1 MSAET
6 PAKKNYKDTVRLPK
20 TDFPMKADLVTREPQ
35 RLAKWEAGGL
45 YQRIMKQSAGRPKF
59 VLHDG
64 PPFANGDVHMGTA
77 LNKVLKDIIVK
88 SKTMAGHH
96 APFIPGWD
104 CHGLPIEF
112 KVVKEA
118 KDLAPAEIR
127 TRSEAY
133 ARKFI
138 DIQRQSFK
146 RLGIFGDWENPYL
159 TLTPGYEA
167 DIMRTFAKFVEKGL
181 VYRAKRPVQWSYG
194 AQTALAE
201 AEVEYKEKTS
211 PAIYVKFAVLTPGFS
226 RLQEDG
232 YSLVIWTTTPWT
244 LPANLGIALH
254 PDFEYTA
261 GTFTHEDGRQE
272 KLILANSRLEAFSA
286 STGFK
291 LDESRPTTKFKGST
305 LKGAEAQH
313 PFLPRASKV
322 INALFVTNDTGTG
335 AVHMAPGHGADDY
348 IAGKENGLEVLSPVD
363 DQGNFTAEC
372 GLPEFVGQH
381 VFKSN
386 EGIIA
391 ILEGKGALLGNE
403 KYVHQYPHCWRS
415 KTPIIFRA
423 VEQFFIRIADFRQ
436 DALKA
441 IDTVSWLPAWGRN
454 RIYGTVESRP
464 DWCISRQRTWGVP
477 LPVFYAADGSI
488 LMDGDIAR
496 KVADAV
502 ELHGTNL
509 WFEKDDAFWCDLIG
523 LPDGSKRCKD
533 TLDVWIDSGSSS
545 VAVLE
550 RHPELY
556 CPADVY
562 IEGTDQHRGWFQ
574 SSLMVSVAVRGTAPY
589 KTVITN
595 GFVVDTTGK
604 KISKSDQE
612 QQGDDKGKD
621 GKDKEKAKS
630 GKPMTAE
637 HYFNKY
643 GSDMVRLW
651 AASVDYQ
658 NDVPFSE
665 ELFQQ
670 TGESYRRIRNTF
682 RVLLGNLHDAP
693 KPGNSPADSGKPT
706 DLASKE
712 NQSAGLPE
720 SAGSSSYTLIDRW
733 ILERLHSIVT
743 DCLAGFAAYDF
754 RKVVSTITQF
764 VSGDLSALYIDITKD
779 RMYCDAENSPR
790 RRATQAAIREI
801 TETLTKLLAP
811 ILAYTADETWEFLG
825 HADSVHLQDFPQPN
839 ENFAS
844 AEATAAVED
853 LLKARAVI
861 QQAIEAARQ
870 AKKIGSNLEATVRLT
885 LPESGFAHAIFSD
898 LPALQEF
905 FILSDLHL
913 TRGSDLA
920 ATVEVCT
927 NPKCERCWKLLPDVG
942 TIAAHPTL
950 CGRCAEAVG

>member
-1 MSAET
+1 MSAEH
-6 PAKKNYKDTVRLPK
+6 PAKKSYKDTVRTPK
-20 TDFPMKADLVTREPQ
+20 TDFPMKADLVAREPQ

-45 YQRIMKQSAGRPKF
+45 YQRIMKQMAGKPKF
-59 VLHDG
+59 ILHDG

-77 LNKVLKDIIVK
+77 LNKVLKDLIVK
-88 SKTMAGHH
+88 SKTMAGFH

-118 KDLAPAEIR
+118 KDLAPAEVR

-146 RLGIFGDWENPYL
+146 RLGVFGDWENPYL
-159 TLTPGYEA
+159 TLTPAYEA

-181 VYRAKRPVQWSYG
+181 VYRSKRPVLWSFG

-211 PAIYVKFAVLTPGFS
+211 PAIYVPFAIHNPPPGLEGS
-226 RLQEDG
+226 H
-232 YSLVIWTTTPWT
+232 LVIWTTTPWT

-254 PDFEYTA
+254 PNFDYVS
-261 GTFTHEDGRQE
+261 GSFTNAE
-272 KLILANSRLEAFSA
+272 KAHSLKLVIATSRLEAFQKE
-286 STGFK
+286 TGYV
-291 LDESRPTTKFKGST
+291 LDPAHAPEKFKGS
-305 LKGAEAQH
+305 LLNGGEAQH
-313 PFLPRASKV
+313 PFLPRGSKI
-322 INALFVTNDTGTG
+322 INALFVTDDTGTG
-335 AVHMAPGHGADDY
+335 AVHMAPGHGTDDY
-348 IAGKENGLEVLSPVD
+348 IAGREHGLDILSPVD
-363 DQGNFTAEC
+363 DAGCYTAEC
-372 GLPEFVGQH
+372 GLPDFVGKH

-386 EGIIA
+386 EGIIE
-391 ILEGKGALLGNE
+391 LLQSKGALLGNSA
-403 KYVHQYPHCWRS
+403 YVHQYPHCWRS

-423 VEQFFIRIADFRQ
+423 VEQFFIRISDFRA

-441 IDTVSWLPAWGRN
+441 IDTVNWLPAWGRN
-454 RIYGTVESRP
+454 RIHGTVESRP

-477 LPVFYAADGSI
+477 LPVFYDANGQAIMDAAISH
-488 LMDGDIAR
+488 

-502 ELHGTNL
+502 EKHGTNL
-509 WFEKDDAFWCDLIG
+509 WFEKDDAFWSDLVG
-523 LPDGSKRCKD
+523 LPAGSKRCKD

-545 VAVLE
+545 VAVLD
-550 RHPELY
+550 RHPELH

-574 SSLMVSVAVRGTAPY
+574 SSLMVSVAVRGAAPY

-595 GFVVDTTGK
+595 GFVVDTSGK
-604 KISKSDQE
+604 KISKSDQ
-612 QQGDDKGKD
+612 GSDK
-621 GKDKEKAKS
+621 AA
-630 GKPMTAE
+630 KPMTAD
-637 HYFNKY
+637 HYYNKY
-643 GSDMVRLW
+643 GGDMVRLW

-682 RVLLGNLHDAP
+682 RVLLGNLNDAGP
-693 KPGNSPADSGKPT
+693 DVRCSRFSVSDF
-706 DLASKE
+706 
-712 NQSAGLPE
+712 
-720 SAGSSSYTLIDRW
+720 TLIDRW
-733 ILERLHSIVT
+733 ILERLHVITSECI
-743 DCLAGFAAYDF
+743 AGYAAYDF

-801 TETLTKLLAP
+801 TETLVKLLAP

-825 HADSVHLQDFPQPN
+825 HSDSVHLQQFPDVRCSRFSVPS
-839 ENFAS
+839 EDS
-844 AEATAAVED
+844 TIPIVED

-870 AKKIGSNLEATVRLT
+870 AKQIGSNLEATVKLT
-885 LPESGFAHAIFSD
+885 LPEKGFTHAIFSD

-913 TRGSDLA
+913 TRGPDLA

-927 NPKCERCWKLLPDVG
+927 NPKCERCWRLLPDVG
-942 TIAAHPTL
+942 THADHPTL
-950 CGRCAEAVG
+950 CGRCAEAVGCFSSR

>member
-1 MSAET
+1 MSAEH
-6 PAKKNYKDTVRLPK
+6 PAKKSYKDTVRTPK
-20 TDFPMKADLVTREPQ
+20 TDFPMKADLVAREPQ

-45 YQRIMKQSAGRPKF
+45 YQRIMKQMAGKPKF
-59 VLHDG
+59 ILHDG

-77 LNKVLKDIIVK
+77 LNKVLKDLIVK
-88 SKTMAGHH
+88 SKTMAGFH

-118 KDLAPAEIR
+118 KDLAPAEVR

-146 RLGIFGDWENPYL
+146 RLGVFGDWENPYL
-159 TLTPGYEA
+159 TLTPAYEA

-181 VYRAKRPVQWSYG
+181 VYRSKRPVLWSFG

-211 PAIYVKFAVLTPGFS
+211 PAIYVPFAIHNPPPGLEGS
-226 RLQEDG
+226 H
-232 YSLVIWTTTPWT
+232 LVIWTTTPWT

-254 PDFEYTA
+254 PNFDYVS
-261 GTFTHEDGRQE
+261 GSFTNAE
-272 KLILANSRLEAFSA
+272 KAHSLKLVIATSRLEAFQKE
-286 STGFK
+286 TGYV
-291 LDESRPTTKFKGST
+291 LDPAHAPEKFKGS
-305 LKGAEAQH
+305 LLNGGEAQH
-313 PFLPRASKV
+313 PFLPRGSKI
-322 INALFVTNDTGTG
+322 INALFVTDDTGTG
-335 AVHMAPGHGADDY
+335 AVHMAPGHGTDDY
-348 IAGKENGLEVLSPVD
+348 IAGREHGLDILSPVD
-363 DQGNFTAEC
+363 DAGCYTAEC
-372 GLPEFVGQH
+372 GLPDFVGKH

-386 EGIIA
+386 EGIIE
-391 ILEGKGALLGNE
+391 LLQSKGALLGNSA
-403 KYVHQYPHCWRS
+403 YVHQYPHCWRS

-423 VEQFFIRIADFRQ
+423 VEQFFIRISDFRA

-441 IDTVSWLPAWGRN
+441 IDTVNWLPAWGRN
-454 RIYGTVESRP
+454 RIHGTVESRP

-477 LPVFYAADGSI
+477 LPVFYDANGQAIMDAAISH
-488 LMDGDIAR
+488 

-502 ELHGTNL
+502 EKHGTNL
-509 WFEKDDAFWCDLIG
+509 WFEKDDAFWSDLVG
-523 LPDGSKRCKD
+523 LPAGSKRCKD

-545 VAVLE
+545 VAVLD
-550 RHPELY
+550 RHPELH

-574 SSLMVSVAVRGTAPY
+574 SSLMVSVAVRGAAPY

-595 GFVVDTTGK
+595 GFVVDTSGK
-604 KISKSDQE
+604 KISKSDQ
-612 QQGDDKGKD
+612 GSDK
-621 GKDKEKAKS
+621 AA
-630 GKPMTAE
+630 KPMTAD
-637 HYFNKY
+637 HYYNKY
-643 GSDMVRLW
+643 GGDMVRLW

-682 RVLLGNLHDAP
+682 RVLLGNLNDAGP
-693 KPGNSPADSGKPT
+693 DVRCSRFSVSDF
-706 DLASKE
+706 
-712 NQSAGLPE
+712 
-720 SAGSSSYTLIDRW
+720 TLIDRW
-733 ILERLHSIVT
+733 ILERLHVITSECI
-743 DCLAGFAAYDF
+743 AGYAAYDF

-801 TETLTKLLAP
+801 TETLVKLLAP

-825 HADSVHLQDFPQPN
+825 HSDSVHLQQFPDVRCSRFSVPS
-839 ENFAS
+839 EDS
-844 AEATAAVED
+844 TIPIVED

-870 AKKIGSNLEATVRLT
+870 AKQIGSNLEATVKLT
-885 LPESGFAHAIFSD
+885 
-898 LPALQEF
+898 LQEF

-913 TRGSDLA
+913 TRGPDLA

-927 NPKCERCWKLLPDVG
+927 NPKCERCWRLLPDVG
-942 TIAAHPTL
+942 THADHPTL
-950 CGRCAEAVG
+950 CGRCAEAVGCFSSR

>member
-1 MSAET
+1 MSAEP
-6 PAKKNYKDTVRLPK
+6 PAKKSYKDTVLLPK

-45 YQRIMKQSAGRPKF
+45 YQRIMKQMAGKPKF
-59 VLHDG
+59 ILHDG

-77 LNKVLKDIIVK
+77 LNKVLKDIIIK
-88 SKTMAGHH
+88 SKTMAGFH
-96 APFIPGWD
+96 APYIPGWD

-118 KDLAPAEIR
+118 KDLAPAEVR

-146 RLGIFGDWENPYL
+146 RLGVFGDWENPYL
-159 TLTPGYEA
+159 TLAPQYEA

-181 VYRAKRPVQWSYG
+181 VYRAKRPVLWSYG

-211 PAIYVKFAVLTPGFS
+211 PAIYVAFALKNPPPG
-226 RLQEDG
+226 LEG
-232 YSLVIWTTTPWT
+232 AHLVIWTTTPWT

-254 PDFEYTA
+254 PNFDYVS
-261 GTFTHEDGRQE
+261 GTFTNAAKGHSL
-272 KLILANSRLEAFSA
+272 KLILATSRLEAFQNE
-286 STGFK
+286 TGYV
-291 LDESRPTTKFKGST
+291 LNPDHAPEKFQGS
-305 LKGAEAQH
+305 LLNGSEAQH
-313 PFLPRASKV
+313 PFLPRGSKI
-322 INALFVTNDTGTG
+322 INALFVTDDTGTG
-335 AVHMAPGHGADDY
+335 AVHMAPGHGTDDY
-348 IAGKENGLEVLSPVD
+348 IAGREHGLDILSPVD
-363 DQGNFTAEC
+363 DAGCYTAEC
-372 GLPEFVGQH
+372 GLPDFVGKH

-386 EGIIA
+386 EGIIE
-391 ILEGKGALLGNE
+391 ILQAKGALLGHQP
-403 KYVHQYPHCWRS
+403 YVHQYPHCWRS

-423 VEQFFIRIADFRQ
+423 VEQFFIRISDFRA

-441 IDTVSWLPAWGRN
+441 IDTVNWLPAWGRN

-477 LPVFYAADGSI
+477 LPVFYDAKGEAI
-488 LMDGDIAR
+488 MDPAIAH

-502 ELHGTNL
+502 EKHGTNL
-509 WFEKDDAFWCDLIG
+509 WFEKDDAFWSDLVG
-523 LPDGSKRCKD
+523 LPEGCKRCKD

-545 VAVLE
+545 VAVLD
-550 RHPELY
+550 RHPELH

-589 KTVITN
+589 KNVITN
-595 GFVVDTTGK
+595 GFVVDTSGK
-604 KISKSDQE
+604 KISKSDQ
-612 QQGDDKGKD
+612 GSDK
-621 GKDKEKAKS
+621 AA
-630 GKPMTAE
+630 KPMTAD
-637 HYFNKY
+637 HYYNKY
-643 GSDMVRLW
+643 GGDMVRLW

-670 TGESYRRIRNTF
+670 TGEIYRRIRNTF

-693 KPGNSPADSGKPT
+693 KDRSDQT
-706 DLASKE
+706 D
-712 NQSAGLPE
+712 P
-720 SAGSSSYTLIDRW
+720 SYTLIDRW
-733 ILERLHSIVT
+733 ILERLHAVT
-743 DCLAGFAAYDF
+743 AECLAGYAAYDF

-779 RMYCDAENSPR
+779 RLYCDAANSPR
-790 RRATQAAIREI
+790 RRAAQAAIREI
-801 TETLTKLLAP
+801 TETLVKLLAP

-825 HADSVHLQDFPQPN
+825 HSDSVHLEAFPQPN
-839 ENFAS
+839 PAFAS
-844 AEATAAVED
+844 TEATAAVED

-870 AKKIGSNLEATVRLT
+870 AKQIGSNLEATVKLT
-885 LPESGFAHAIFSD
+885 LPEVGF
-898 LPALQEF
+898 
-905 FILSDLHL
+905 
-913 TRGSDLA
+913 G
-920 ATVEVCT
+920 
-927 NPKCERCWKLLPDVG
+927 
-942 TIAAHPTL
+942 
-950 CGRCAEAVG
+950 

>member
-45 YQRIMKQSAGRPKF
+45 YQRIMKQAAGRPKF

-77 LNKVLKDIIVK
+77 LNKVLKDLIVK
-88 SKTMAGHH
+88 SKTMAGFH
-96 APFIPGWD
+96 APYIPGWD

-118 KDLAPAEIR
+118 KDLAPAEVR

-146 RLGIFGDWENPYL
+146 RLGVFGDWENPYL
-159 TLTPGYEA
+159 TLAPTYEA
-167 DIMRTFAKFVEKGL
+167 DIMRTFAKFLEKGL
-181 VYRAKRPVQWSYG
+181 VYRAKRPVLWSYG

-211 PAIYVKFAVLTPGFS
+211 PAIFVKFEVQSPGFS

-254 PDFEYTA
+254 PEFDYTA
-261 GTFTHEDGRQE
+261 ASFSHENGRTE
-272 KLILANSRLEAFSA
+272 KLILADSRIEAFSA
-286 STGFK
+286 STGFQ
-291 LDESRPTTKFKGST
+291 LDTTRPTTKFKGKT
-305 LKGAEAQH
+305 LAGAEAQH
-313 PFLPRASKV
+313 PFLPRTSKI
-322 INALFVTNDTGTG
+322 INALFVTDDTGTG

-348 IAGKENGLEVLSPVD
+348 IAGKEHGLDILSPVD
-363 DQGNFTAEC
+363 DAGCFTAEC

-423 VEQFFIRIADFRQ
+423 VPQFFIRIAAFR
-436 DALKA
+436 DEALKA
-441 IDTVSWLPAWGRN
+441 IDTVNWLPAWGRN

-477 LPVFYAADGSI
+477 LPIFYDAEGQAI
-488 LMDGDIAR
+488 MDHTISL

-502 ELHGTNL
+502 EQHGTNL
-509 WFEKDDAFWCDLIG
+509 WFEKDDAFWSDLVG
-523 LPDGSKRCKD
+523 LPEGSKRCKD

-545 VAVLE
+545 VAVLD

-574 SSLMVSVAVRGTAPY
+574 SSLMVSVAVRGIAPY

-604 KISKSDQE
+604 KISKSDQ
-612 QQGDDKGKD
+612 GTDK
-621 GKDKEKAKS
+621 AA
-630 GKPMTAE
+630 KPMTAD
-637 HYFNKY
+637 HYYNKY
-643 GSDMVRLW
+643 GGDMVRLW

-682 RVLLGNLHDAP
+682 RVLLGNLHDEEKGKEKNPVDPVNPEILLKKA
-693 KPGNSPADSGKPT
+693 AD
-706 DLASKE
+706 
-712 NQSAGLPE
+712 LP
-720 SAGSSSYTLIDRW
+720 LIDRW
-733 ILERLHSIVT
+733 ILERLHSVLT
-743 DCLAGFAAYDF
+743 DCLAGYAAYDF
-754 RKVVSTITQF
+754 RKVTSTIIQF

-779 RMYCDAENSPR
+779 RMYCDAADSPR
-790 RRATQAAIREI
+790 RRATQATIREI
-801 TETLTKLLAP
+801 TETLTKLLGP

-825 HADSVHLQDFPQPN
+825 HQDSVHLEAFPQPN
-839 ENFAS
+839 TAFAS
-844 AEATAAVED
+844 TEATAAVEE
-853 LLKARAVI
+853 LMKARAVI

-870 AKKIGSNLEATVRLT
+870 AKKIGSNLEATVKLT
-885 LPESGFAHAIFSD
+885 LPEAGFANPVFQD
-898 LPALQEF
+898 LPTLQEF
-905 FILSDLHL
+905 FILSDLHI
-913 TRGSDLA
+913 TRGPELS

-927 NPKCERCWKLLPDVG
+927 HPKCERCWKLLPDVG
-942 TIAAHPTL
+942 TIEAHPTL
-950 CGRCAEAVG
+950 CSRCAEAVG

>member
-1 MSAET
+1 
-6 PAKKNYKDTVRLPK
+6 
-20 TDFPMKADLVTREPQ
+20 
-35 RLAKWEAGGL
+35 
-45 YQRIMKQSAGRPKF
+45 
-59 VLHDG
+59 
-64 PPFANGDVHMGTA
+64 MGTA
-77 LNKVLKDIIVK
+77 LNKVLKDLIVK
-88 SKTMAGHH
+88 SKTMAGFH
-96 APFIPGWD
+96 APYIPGWD

-118 KDLAPAEIR
+118 KDLAPAEVR

-146 RLGIFGDWENPYL
+146 RLGVFGDWENPYL
-159 TLTPGYEA
+159 TLAPTYEA
-167 DIMRTFAKFVEKGL
+167 DIMRTFAKFLEKGL
-181 VYRAKRPVQWSYG
+181 VYRAKRPVLWSYG

-211 PAIYVKFAVLTPGFS
+211 PAIFVKFEVQSPGFS

-254 PDFEYTA
+254 PEFDYTA
-261 GTFTHEDGRQE
+261 ATFIHENGRHE
-272 KLILANSRLEAFSA
+272 KLILADSRIEAFSA
-286 STGFK
+286 STGFQ
-291 LDESRPTTKFKGST
+291 LDTTRPTTKFKGKT
-305 LKGAEAQH
+305 LAGAEAQH
-313 PFLPRASKV
+313 PFLPRTSKI
-322 INALFVTNDTGTG
+322 INALFVTDDTGTG

-348 IAGKENGLEVLSPVD
+348 IAGKEHGLDILSPVD
-363 DQGNFTAEC
+363 DAGCFTAEC

-423 VEQFFIRIADFRQ
+423 VPQFFIRIAAFR
-436 DALKA
+436 DEALKA
-441 IDTVSWLPAWGRN
+441 IDTVNWLPAWGRN

-477 LPVFYAADGSI
+477 LPIFYDAEGQAI
-488 LMDGDIAR
+488 MDHTISL

-502 ELHGTNL
+502 ETHGTNL
-509 WFEKDDAFWCDLIG
+509 WFEKDDAFWSDLVG
-523 LPDGSKRCKD
+523 LPEGSKRCKD

-545 VAVLE
+545 VAVLD

-595 GFVVDTTGK
+595 GFVVDTSGK
-604 KISKSDQE
+604 KISKSDQ
-612 QQGDDKGKD
+612 GTDK
-621 GKDKEKAKS
+621 AA
-630 GKPMTAE
+630 KPMTAD
-637 HYFNKY
+637 HYYNKY
-643 GSDMVRLW
+643 GGDMVRLW

-682 RVLLGNLHDAP
+682 RVLLGNLQDEP
-693 KPGNSPADSGKPT
+693 KGKEKNPVDPVHPEILLKKAAD
-706 DLASKE
+706 
-712 NQSAGLPE
+712 LP
-720 SAGSSSYTLIDRW
+720 LIDRW
-733 ILERLHSIVT
+733 ILERLHSVLT
-743 DCLAGFAAYDF
+743 DCLAGYAAYDF
-754 RKVVSTITQF
+754 RKVTSTITQF

-779 RMYCDAENSPR
+779 RLYCDAADSPR
-790 RRATQAAIREI
+790 RRATQATIREI
-801 TETLTKLLAP
+801 TETLTKLLGP

-825 HADSVHLQDFPQPN
+825 HPDSVHLEAFPQPN
-839 ENFAS
+839 TAFAS
-844 AEATAAVED
+844 TEATAAVEE

-870 AKKIGSNLEATVRLT
+870 AKKIGSNLEATVKLT
-885 LPESGFAHAIFSD
+885 LPEAGFTNPVFQD
-898 LPALQEF
+898 LPTLQEF
-905 FILSDLHL
+905 FILSDLHI
-913 TRGSDLA
+913 TRGSELA

-942 TIAAHPTL
+942 TIEAHPTL

>member
-1 MSAET
+1 MSAD
-6 PAKKNYKDTVRLPK
+6 PAPKKSYKDTVRTPK
-20 TDFPMKADLVTREPQ
+20 TDFPMKADLVAREPQ

-45 YQRIMKQSAGRPKF
+45 YQRIMKQMAGKPKF
-59 VLHDG
+59 ILHDG

-77 LNKVLKDIIVK
+77 LNKVLKDLIVK
-88 SKTMAGHH
+88 SKTMAGFH

-118 KDLAPAEIR
+118 KDLAPAEVR

-146 RLGIFGDWENPYL
+146 RLGVFGDWENPYL

-167 DIMRTFAKFVEKGL
+167 DIMRTFAKFMEKGL
-181 VYRAKRPVQWSYG
+181 IYRAKRPVLWSFG

-211 PAIYVKFAVLTPGFS
+211 PAVYVKFQCGSGVSPDLAAF
-226 RLQEDG
+226 
-232 YSLVIWTTTPWT
+232 SLVIWTTTPWT

-254 PDFEYTA
+254 PDFSYTA
-261 GTFTHEDGRQE
+261 GTFTHADGRQE
-272 KLILANSRLEAFSA
+272 LLILADSRIEAFQND
-286 STGFK
+286 TGFK
-291 LDESRPTTKFKGST
+291 LDAAQPTTKLKGRDLKGS
-305 LKGAEAQH
+305 EAQH
-313 PFLPRASKV
+313 PFLPRASKI
-322 INALFVTNDTGTG
+322 INALFVTDDAGTG
-335 AVHMAPGHGADDY
+335 AVHMAPGHGTDDY
-348 IAGKENGLEVLSPVD
+348 IAGKENGLDILSPVD
-363 DQGNFTAEC
+363 DAGCYTAEC
-372 GLPEFVGQH
+372 GLPDFVGKH

-386 EGIIA
+386 EGIIE
-391 ILEGKGALLGNE
+391 LLQSKGALLGNTP
-403 KYVHQYPHCWRS
+403 YVHQYPHCWRS

-423 VEQFFIRIADFRQ
+423 VEQFFIRISDFRA

-441 IDTVSWLPAWGRN
+441 IDTVNWLPAWGRN

-477 LPVFYAADGSI
+477 LPVFYDANGQAI
-488 LMDGDIAR
+488 MDATISH

-502 ELHGTNL
+502 EKHGTNL
-509 WFEKDDAFWCDLIG
+509 WFEKDDAFWSDLVG
-523 LPDGSKRCKD
+523 LPAGSKRCKD

-545 VAVLE
+545 VAVLD
-550 RHPELY
+550 RHPELH

-574 SSLMVSVAVRGTAPY
+574 SSLMVSVAVRGAAPY

-595 GFVVDTTGK
+595 GFVVDTSGK
-604 KISKSDQE
+604 KISKSDQ
-612 QQGDDKGKD
+612 GSDK
-621 GKDKEKAKS
+621 AA
-630 GKPMTAE
+630 KPMTAD
-637 HYFNKY
+637 HYYNKY
-643 GSDMVRLW
+643 GGDMVRLW

-682 RVLLGNLHDAP
+682 RVLLGNLNDAP
-693 KPGNSPADSGKPT
+693 NPTASPTDSGRPADFPKTAES
-706 DLASKE
+706 DSKT
-712 NQSAGLPE
+712 QSVGLPE
-720 SAGSSSYTLIDRW
+720 SAGNPSPSYTLIDRW
-733 ILERLHSIVT
+733 ILERLHVIT
-743 DCLAGFAAYDF
+743 AECLAGYAAYDF
-754 RKVVSTITQF
+754 RKVTSTITQF

-801 TETLTKLLAP
+801 TETLVKLLAP
-811 ILAYTADETWEFLG
+811 ILAYTADETWEVLG
-825 HADSVHLQDFPQPN
+825 HTDSVHLQAFPDVRCSRFSVSGSDSSSDSTLP
-839 ENFAS
+839 
-844 AEATAAVED
+844 AVED

-870 AKKIGSNLEATVRLT
+870 AKQIGSNLEATVKLT
-885 LPESGFAHAIFSD
+885 LPEKGFTHAIFSD

-913 TRGSDLA
+913 TRGPDLA
-920 ATVEVCT
+920 ATVEVCN
-927 NPKCERCWKLLPDVG
+927 NPKCERCWRLLPDVG
-942 TIAAHPTL
+942 THAEHPTL
-950 CGRCAEAVG
+950 CGRCVEAVG

>member
-1 MSAET
+1 MGMWTSAAPALATRSCRARLGAPFSIMSAET

-45 YQRIMKQSAGRPKF
+45 YQRIMKQAAGRPKF

-77 LNKVLKDIIVK
+77 LNKVLKDLIVK
-88 SKTMAGHH
+88 SKTMAGFH

-118 KDLAPAEIR
+118 KDLAPAEVR

-146 RLGIFGDWENPYL
+146 RLGVFGDWENPYL
-159 TLTPGYEA
+159 TLAPTYEA
-167 DIMRTFAKFVEKGL
+167 DIMRTFAKFLEKGL
-181 VYRAKRPVQWSYG
+181 VYRAKRPVLWSYG

-211 PAIYVKFAVLTPGFS
+211 PAIFVTFALVNPPPG
-226 RLQEDG
+226 LDG
-232 YSLVIWTTTPWT
+232 ANLVIWTTTPWT

-254 PDFEYTA
+254 PGFDYVC
-261 GTFTHEDGRQE
+261 GTFTNAASGRRL
-272 KLILANSRLEAFSA
+272 KLVIATSRLEAFQA
-286 STGFK
+286 ATGFV
-291 LDESRPTTKFKGST
+291 LDPTHAPEKFKGS
-305 LKGAEAQH
+305 LLNGGAAQH
-313 PFLPRASKV
+313 PFLPRTSK
-322 INALFVTNDTGTG
+322 IIEALFVTDDTGTG

-348 IAGKENGLEVLSPVD
+348 IAGKEHGLEILSPVD
-363 DQGNFTAEC
+363 DAGCFTAEC

-423 VEQFFIRIADFRQ
+423 VPQFFIRIAAFR
-436 DALKA
+436 DEALKA
-441 IDTVSWLPAWGRN
+441 IDTVNWLPAWGRN

-477 LPVFYAADGSI
+477 LPIFYDAEGQAI
-488 LMDGDIAR
+488 MDHTISL

-502 ELHGTNL
+502 ETHGTNL
-509 WFEKDDAFWCDLIG
+509 WFEKDDAFWSDLVG
-523 LPDGSKRCKD
+523 LPVGTKRCKD

-545 VAVLE
+545 VAVLD

-574 SSLMVSVAVRGTAPY
+574 SSLMVSVAVRGIAPY

-595 GFVVDTTGK
+595 GFVVDTSGK
-604 KISKSDQE
+604 KISKSDQ
-612 QQGDDKGKD
+612 GTDK
-621 GKDKEKAKS
+621 AA
-630 GKPMTAE
+630 KPMTAD
-637 HYFNKY
+637 HYYNKY
-643 GSDMVRLW
+643 GGDMVRLW

-682 RVLLGNLHDAP
+682 RVLLGNLHDEEKGKEKNP
-693 KPGNSPADSGKPT
+693 VDPANPVILSKQAA
-706 DLASKE
+706 DL
-712 NQSAGLPE
+712 P
-720 SAGSSSYTLIDRW
+720 LIDRW
-733 ILERLHSIVT
+733 ILERLHSVLT
-743 DCLAGFAAYDF
+743 DCLAGYAAYDF
-754 RKVVSTITQF
+754 RKVTSTITQF

-779 RMYCDAENSPR
+779 RMYCDAADSPR
-790 RRATQAAIREI
+790 RRATQATIREI

-825 HADSVHLQDFPQPN
+825 HQDSVHLEAFPQPN
-839 ENFAS
+839 SAFAS
-844 AEATAAVED
+844 TEATAAVEE

-870 AKKIGSNLEATVRLT
+870 AKKIGSNLEATVKLT
-885 LPESGFAHAIFSD
+885 LPEAGFTNPVFQD
-898 LPALQEF
+898 LPTLQEF
-905 FILSDLHL
+905 FILSDLHI
-913 TRGSDLA
+913 TRGSELA
-920 ATVEVCT
+920 ASVEVCT
-927 NPKCERCWKLLPDVG
+927 HPKCERCWKLLPDVG
-942 TIAAHPTL
+942 THDAHPTL

>member
-1 MSAET
+1 M
-6 PAKKNYKDTVRLPK
+6 
-20 TDFPMKADLVTREPQ
+20 VTFT
-35 RLAKWEAGGL
+35 W
-45 YQRIMKQSAGRPKF
+45 
-59 VLHDG
+59 
-64 PPFANGDVHMGTA
+64 GTA
-77 LNKVLKDIIVK
+77 LNKVLKDLIVK
-88 SKTMAGHH
+88 SKTMAGFH
-96 APFIPGWD
+96 APYIPGWD

-118 KDLAPAEIR
+118 KDLAPAEVR

-146 RLGIFGDWENPYL
+146 RLGVFGDWENPYL
-159 TLTPGYEA
+159 TLAPTYEA
-167 DIMRTFAKFVEKGL
+167 DIMRTFAKFLEKGL
-181 VYRAKRPVQWSYG
+181 VYRAKRPVLWSYG

-211 PAIYVKFAVLTPGFS
+211 PAIYVKFGLP
-226 RLQEDG
+226 DG
-232 YSLVIWTTTPWT
+232 NNLVIWTTTPWT

-254 PDFEYTA
+254 PDFDYTA
-261 GTFTHEDGRQE
+261 ATFTHEDGRSE
-272 KLILANSRLEAFSA
+272 KLILANSRIEAFSA

-291 LDESRPTTKFKGST
+291 LDAAQPTSK
-305 LKGAEAQH
+305 LKGKDLLGSEAQH
-313 PFLPRASKV
+313 PFLPRTSK
-322 INALFVTNDTGTG
+322 IIEALFVTDDTGTG
-335 AVHMAPGHGADDY
+335 AVHMVPGHGADDY
-348 IAGKENGLEVLSPVD
+348 IAGKEHGLDILSPVD
-363 DQGNFTAEC
+363 DAGCFTAEC

-423 VEQFFIRIADFRQ
+423 VPQFFIRIAAFR
-436 DALKA
+436 DEALKA
-441 IDTVSWLPAWGRN
+441 IDTVNWLPAWGRN

-477 LPVFYAADGSI
+477 LPIFYDAEGQAI
-488 LMDGDIAR
+488 MDHTISL

-502 ELHGTNL
+502 EKHGTNL
-509 WFEKDDAFWCDLIG
+509 WFEKDDAFWSDLVG
-523 LPDGSKRCKD
+523 LPEGSKRCKD

-545 VAVLE
+545 VAVLD

-574 SSLMVSVAVRGTAPY
+574 SSLMVSVAVRGIAPY

-595 GFVVDTTGK
+595 GFVVDTSGK
-604 KISKSDQE
+604 KISKSDQ
-612 QQGDDKGKD
+612 GTDK
-621 GKDKEKAKS
+621 AA
-630 GKPMTAE
+630 KPMTAD
-637 HYFNKY
+637 HYYNKY
-643 GSDMVRLW
+643 GGDMVRLW

-693 KPGNSPADSGKPT
+693 KPTASPTDSGRPADSQKQADP
-706 DLASKE
+706 DSKK
-712 NQSAGLPE
+712 QSVGLPE
-720 SAGSSSYTLIDRW
+720 SVGNHSPSLPLIDRW
-733 ILERLHSIVT
+733 ILERLHSVLT
-743 DCLAGFAAYDF
+743 DCLAGYAAYDF
-754 RKVVSTITQF
+754 RKVVTTITQF

-779 RMYCDAENSPR
+779 RMYCDAADSPR
-790 RRATQAAIREI
+790 RRATQATIREI

-825 HADSVHLQDFPQPN
+825 HSDSVHLEAFPQPN
-839 ENFAS
+839 AAFAS
-844 AEATAAVED
+844 TEATAAVEE

-870 AKKIGSNLEATVRLT
+870 AKKIGSNLEATVKLT
-885 LPESGFAHAIFSD
+885 LPEAGFTNPVFQD
-898 LPALQEF
+898 LPTLQEF
-905 FILSDLHL
+905 FILSDLHITQGPEL
-913 TRGSDLA
+913 S

-927 NPKCERCWKLLPDVG
+927 HPKCERCWKLLPDVG
-942 TIAAHPTL
+942 THDPHPTL

>member
-6 PAKKNYKDTVRLPK
+6 PAKTNYKDTVRLPK

-45 YQRIMKQSAGRPKF
+45 YQRIMKQAAGRPKF

-77 LNKVLKDIIVK
+77 LNKVLKDLIIK
-88 SKTMAGHH
+88 SKTMAGFH
-96 APFIPGWD
+96 APYIPGWD

-118 KDLAPAEIR
+118 KDLAPAEVR

-146 RLGIFGDWENPYL
+146 RLGVFGDWENPYL
-159 TLTPGYEA
+159 TLAPTYEA
-167 DIMRTFAKFVEKGL
+167 DIMRTFAKFLEKGL
-181 VYRAKRPVQWSYG
+181 VYRAKRPVLWSYG

-211 PAIYVKFAVLTPGFS
+211 PAVFVKFVVCSSGFS
-226 RLQEDG
+226 PLNEG
-232 YSLVIWTTTPWT
+232 THSLVIWTTTPWT

-254 PDFEYTA
+254 PDFDYTA
-261 GTFTHEDGRQE
+261 ATYVHENGRSE
-272 KLILANSRLEAFSA
+272 KLILADSRIEAFSA

-291 LDESRPTTKFKGST
+291 LDATQPTTKLKGKD

-313 PFLPRASKV
+313 PFLPRTSKI
-322 INALFVTNDTGTG
+322 INALFVTDDAGTG

-348 IAGKENGLEVLSPVD
+348 IAGKENGLDILSPVD
-363 DQGNFTAEC
+363 DAGCFTAEC

-391 ILEGKGALLGNE
+391 ILEAKGALLGNE

-423 VEQFFIRIADFRQ
+423 VPQFFIRIAAFR
-436 DALKA
+436 DEALKA
-441 IDTVSWLPAWGRN
+441 IDTVNWLPAWGRN

-477 LPVFYAADGSI
+477 LPIFYDAEGQAI
-488 LMDGDIAR
+488 MDHTISL

-502 ELHGTNL
+502 ETHGTNL
-509 WFEKDDAFWCDLIG
+509 WFEKDDAFWSDLVG
-523 LPDGSKRCKD
+523 LPEGSKRCKD

-545 VAVLE
+545 VAVLD

-574 SSLMVSVAVRGTAPY
+574 SSLMVSVAVRGIAPY

-595 GFVVDTTGK
+595 GFVVDTSGK

-612 QQGDDKGKD
+612 QEGDDKGKD
-621 GKDKEKAKS
+621 GKEKAKS
-630 GKPMTAE
+630 DKAAKPMTAE
-637 HYFNKY
+637 HYYSKY
-643 GSDMVRLW
+643 GGDMVRLW

-682 RVLLGNLHDAP
+682 RVLLGNLHDA
-693 KPGNSPADSGKPT
+693 KVEKVS
-706 DLASKE
+706 DLLSE
-712 NQSAGLPE
+712 NGQVKAKDTL
-720 SAGSSSYTLIDRW
+720 TLIDRW
-733 ILERLHSIVT
+733 VLEHLCFVT
-743 DCLAGFAAYDF
+743 RECITAYSQYDF
-754 RKVVSTITQF
+754 RKVITLLNTYIAN
-764 VSGDLSALYIDITKD
+764 DLSALYIDITKD
-779 RMYCDAENSPR
+779 RLYCDAADSPR
-790 RRATQAAIREI
+790 RRSAQATMREV
-801 TETLTKLLAP
+801 TETLCKLLAP
-811 ILAYTADETWEFLG
+811 ILAYTADEIWEHLG
-825 HADSVHLQDFPQPN
+825 NYESVHLQAFPVPN
-839 ENFAS
+839 PVFKSN
-844 AEATAAVED
+844 EATTAVED
-853 LLKARAVI
+853 LLKVREVI
-861 QQAIEAARQ
+861 QRAIEAARQ
-870 AKKIGSNLEATVRLT
+870 AKKIGSNLEATVKLT
-885 LPESGFAHAIFSD
+885 LPEIGFANPVFQD
-898 LPALQEF
+898 LPTLQEF
-905 FILSDLHL
+905 FILSDLHI
-913 TRGSDLA
+913 TRGSELA
-920 ATVEVCT
+920 ASVEVCT

-942 TIAAHPTL
+942 TIDAHPTL
-950 CGRCAEAVG
+950 CGRCAEAIS

>member
-45 YQRIMKQSAGRPKF
+45 YQRIMKQAAGRPKF

-77 LNKVLKDIIVK
+77 LNKVLKDLIVK
-88 SKTMAGHH
+88 SKTMAGFH
-96 APFIPGWD
+96 APYIPGWD

-118 KDLAPAEIR
+118 KDLAPAEVR

-146 RLGIFGDWENPYL
+146 RLGVFGDWENPYL
-159 TLTPGYEA
+159 TLAPTYEA
-167 DIMRTFAKFVEKGL
+167 DIMRTFAKFLEKGL
-181 VYRAKRPVQWSYG
+181 VYRAKRPVLWSYG

-211 PAIYVKFAVLTPGFS
+211 PAIYVKFEVRSSGFS
-226 RLQEDG
+226 PLNEG
-232 YSLVIWTTTPWT
+232 GNSLVIWTTTPWT

-254 PDFEYTA
+254 PDFDYTA
-261 GTFTHEDGRQE
+261 ATFTHEDGRSE
-272 KLILANSRLEAFSA
+272 KLILANSRIEAFSA

-291 LDESRPTTKFKGST
+291 LDAAQPTTK
-305 LKGAEAQH
+305 LKGKDLAGSEAQH
-313 PFLPRASKV
+313 PFLPRTSKI
-322 INALFVTNDTGTG
+322 INALFVTDDAGTG

-348 IAGKENGLEVLSPVD
+348 IAGKENGLDILSPVD
-363 DQGNFTAEC
+363 DAGCFTAEC

-391 ILEGKGALLGNE
+391 ILEGKGALLSNE

-423 VEQFFIRIADFRQ
+423 VEQFFIRIAAFR
-436 DALKA
+436 DEALKA
-441 IDTVSWLPAWGRN
+441 IDTVNWLPAWGRN

-477 LPVFYAADGSI
+477 LPIFYDAEGQAI
-488 LMDGDIAR
+488 MDHTISL

-502 ELHGTNL
+502 ETHGTNL
-509 WFEKDDAFWCDLIG
+509 WFEKDDAFWSDLVG
-523 LPDGSKRCKD
+523 LPEGSKRCKD

-545 VAVLE
+545 VAVLD

-574 SSLMVSVAVRGTAPY
+574 SSLMVSVAVRGIAPY

-595 GFVVDTTGK
+595 GFVVDTSGK
-604 KISKSDQE
+604 KISKSDQ
-612 QQGDDKGKD
+612 GTDK
-621 GKDKEKAKS
+621 AA
-630 GKPMTAE
+630 KPMTAD
-637 HYFNKY
+637 HYYNKY
-643 GSDMVRLW
+643 GGDMVRLW

-693 KPGNSPADSGKPT
+693 KPSASPTDSGRPSDFQKQADP
-706 DLASKE
+706 DSEK
-712 NQSAGLPE
+712 QSVGLPE
-720 SAGSSSYTLIDRW
+720 SVGNHSPSLPLIDRW
-733 ILERLHSIVT
+733 ILERLHSVLT
-743 DCLAGFAAYDF
+743 DCLAGYAAYDF
-754 RKVVSTITQF
+754 RKVVTTITQF

-779 RMYCDAENSPR
+779 RLYCDAADSPR
-790 RRATQAAIREI
+790 RRATQATIREI

-825 HADSVHLQDFPQPN
+825 HSDSIHLEAFPAVRSSGFSP
-839 ENFAS
+839 S
-844 AEATAAVED
+844 SDDSATAAVEE

-870 AKKIGSNLEATVRLT
+870 AKKIGSNLEATVKLT
-885 LPESGFAHAIFSD
+885 LPEAGFTNPVFQD
-898 LPALQEF
+898 LPTLQEF
-905 FILSDLHL
+905 FILSDLHI
-913 TRGSDLA
+913 TRGPELS

-942 TIAAHPTL
+942 THAAHPTL
-950 CGRCAEAVG
+950 CGRCAEAVR

>member
-1 MSAET
+1 MLGCFPPSLPRVRCWLPSALLFPHLMSAD
-6 PAKKNYKDTVRLPK
+6 PAPKKSYKDTVRTPK
-20 TDFPMKADLVTREPQ
+20 TDFPMKADLVQREPQ
-35 RLAKWEAGGL
+35 RLAKWEAAGL
-45 YQRIMKQSAGRPKF
+45 YQRIMKQMAGKPKF
-59 VLHDG
+59 ILHDG

-77 LNKVLKDIIVK
+77 LNKVLKDLIVK
-88 SKTMAGHH
+88 SKTMAGFH
-96 APFIPGWD
+96 APYIPGWD

-118 KDLAPAEIR
+118 KDLAPAEVR

-146 RLGIFGDWENPYL
+146 RLGVFGDWENPYL

-167 DIMRTFAKFVEKGL
+167 DIMRTFAKFLEKGL
-181 VYRAKRPVQWSYG
+181 IYRAKRPVLWSFG

-211 PAIYVKFAVLTPGFS
+211 PAVYVKFEVRSSGFS
-226 RLQEDG
+226 PSG
-232 YSLVIWTTTPWT
+232 ASLVIWTTTPWT

-254 PDFEYTA
+254 PDFSYTA
-261 GTFTHEDGRQE
+261 GTFTHADGRKE
-272 KLILANSRLEAFSA
+272 HLILADSRIEAFQND
-286 STGFK
+286 TGFK
-291 LDESRPTTKFKGST
+291 LDAAQPTTK
-305 LKGAEAQH
+305 LKGRDLKGCEAQH
-313 PFLPRASKV
+313 PFLPRASKI
-322 INALFVTNDTGTG
+322 INALFVTDDAGTG
-335 AVHMAPGHGADDY
+335 AVHMAPGHGTDDY
-348 IAGKENGLEVLSPVD
+348 IAGKENGLDILSPVD
-363 DQGNFTAEC
+363 DAGCYTAEC
-372 GLPEFVGQH
+372 GLPDFVGKH

-386 EGIIA
+386 EGIIE
-391 ILEGKGALLGNE
+391 LLQSKGALLGNTP
-403 KYVHQYPHCWRS
+403 YVHQYPHCWRS

-423 VEQFFIRIADFRQ
+423 VEQFFIRISDFRA

-441 IDTVSWLPAWGRN
+441 IDTVNWLPAWGRN
-454 RIYGTVESRP
+454 RIHGTVESRP

-477 LPVFYAADGSI
+477 LPVFYDANGQAI
-488 LMDGDIAR
+488 MDHTISH

-502 ELHGTNL
+502 EKHGTNL
-509 WFEKDDAFWCDLIG
+509 WFEKDDAFWSDLVG
-523 LPDGSKRCKD
+523 LPAGSKRCKD

-545 VAVLE
+545 VAVLD
-550 RHPELY
+550 RHPELH

-595 GFVVDTTGK
+595 GFVVDTSGK
-604 KISKSDQE
+604 KISKSDQ
-612 QQGDDKGKD
+612 GSDK
-621 GKDKEKAKS
+621 AA
-630 GKPMTAE
+630 KPMTAD
-637 HYFNKY
+637 HYYNKY
-643 GSDMVRLW
+643 GGDMVRLW

-693 KPGNSPADSGKPT
+693 EDVRCSRFSVSDF
-706 DLASKE
+706 
-712 NQSAGLPE
+712 
-720 SAGSSSYTLIDRW
+720 TLIDRW
-733 ILERLHSIVT
+733 ILERLHTVT
-743 DCLAGFAAYDF
+743 TECLAGYAAYDF
-754 RKVVSTITQF
+754 RKVTSTITQF

-825 HADSVHLQDFPQPN
+825 HTDSVHLQPFPDVRSSGFSP
-839 ENFAS
+839 S
-844 AEATAAVED
+844 SGDSVIPAVED

-870 AKKIGSNLEATVRLT
+870 AKQIGSNLEATVKLT
-885 LPESGFAHAIFSD
+885 LPEKGFTHAIFSD

-913 TRGSDLA
+913 TRGPDLA
-920 ATVEVCT
+920 TTVEVCT
-927 NPKCERCWKLLPDVG
+927 NPKCERCWRLLPDVG
-942 TIAAHPTL
+942 THTEHPTL
-950 CGRCAEAVG
+950 CGRCAEAVS

>member
-1 MSAET
+1 MSAEH
-6 PAKKNYKDTVRLPK
+6 PAKKSYKDTVRTPK
-20 TDFPMKADLVTREPQ
+20 TDFPMKADLVAREPQ

-45 YQRIMKQSAGRPKF
+45 YQRIMKQMAGKPKF
-59 VLHDG
+59 ILHDG

-77 LNKVLKDIIVK
+77 LNKVLKDLIVK
-88 SKTMAGHH
+88 SKTMAGFH
-96 APFIPGWD
+96 APYIPGWD

-118 KDLAPAEIR
+118 KDLAPAEVR

-146 RLGIFGDWENPYL
+146 RLGVFGDWENPYL
-159 TLTPGYEA
+159 TLTPAYEA

-181 VYRAKRPVQWSYG
+181 VYRSKRPVLWSFG

-211 PAIYVKFAVLTPGFS
+211 PAIYVAFALKNPPPGLEGS
-226 RLQEDG
+226 H
-232 YSLVIWTTTPWT
+232 LVIWTTTPWT

-254 PDFEYTA
+254 PNFDYVS
-261 GTFTHEDGRQE
+261 GSFTNAE
-272 KLILANSRLEAFSA
+272 KAHTLKLVIATSRLEAFQKE
-286 STGFK
+286 TGYV
-291 LDESRPTTKFKGST
+291 LDPAHAPEKFKGS
-305 LKGAEAQH
+305 LLNGGEAQH
-313 PFLPRASKV
+313 PFLPRGSKI
-322 INALFVTNDTGTG
+322 INALFVTDDTGTG
-335 AVHMAPGHGADDY
+335 AVHMAPGHGTDDY
-348 IAGKENGLEVLSPVD
+348 IAGREHGLDILSPVD
-363 DQGNFTAEC
+363 DAGCYTAEC
-372 GLPEFVGQH
+372 GLPDFVGKH

-386 EGIIA
+386 EGIIE
-391 ILEGKGALLGNE
+391 LLQSKGALLGHQA
-403 KYVHQYPHCWRS
+403 YVHQYPHCWRS

-423 VEQFFIRIADFRQ
+423 VEQFFIRISDFRA

-441 IDTVSWLPAWGRN
+441 IDTVNWLPAWGRN
-454 RIYGTVESRP
+454 RIHGTVESRP

-477 LPVFYAADGSI
+477 LPVFYDANGQAIMDAAISH
-488 LMDGDIAR
+488 

-502 ELHGTNL
+502 EKHGTNL
-509 WFEKDDAFWCDLIG
+509 WFEKDDAFWSDLVG
-523 LPDGSKRCKD
+523 LPAGSKRCKD

-545 VAVLE
+545 VAVLD
-550 RHPELY
+550 RHPELH

-574 SSLMVSVAVRGTAPY
+574 SSLMVSVAVRGAAPY

-595 GFVVDTTGK
+595 GFVVDTSGK
-604 KISKSDQE
+604 KISKSDQ
-612 QQGDDKGKD
+612 GSDK
-621 GKDKEKAKS
+621 AA
-630 GKPMTAE
+630 KPMTAD
-637 HYFNKY
+637 HYYNKY
-643 GSDMVRLW
+643 GGDMVRLW

-693 KPGNSPADSGKPT
+693 SIGSTPSTESPA
-706 DLASKE
+706 
-712 NQSAGLPE
+712 
-720 SAGSSSYTLIDRW
+720 YTLIDRW
-733 ILERLHSIVT
+733 ILERLHVITSE
-743 DCLAGFAAYDF
+743 CLAGYAAYDF

-801 TETLTKLLAP
+801 TETLVKLLAP

-825 HADSVHLQDFPQPN
+825 HSDSVHLQPFPQPN
-839 ENFAS
+839 PAFAG

-870 AKKIGSNLEATVRLT
+870 AKQIGSNLEATVKLT
-885 LPESGFAHAIFSD
+885 LPEKGFTHAIFSD

-913 TRGSDLA
+913 TRGPDLA

-927 NPKCERCWKLLPDVG
+927 NPKCERCWRLLPDVG
-942 TIAAHPTL
+942 THAAHPTL